1 MVFATTKCLTA
12 TASAMTTCVTVQAT
26 LASTGWPWRC
36 IKGRS
41 AEQGMLF
48 PLGANGVQDIYG
60 QRGGRMQTL
69 PARLYHLEFMEG
81 FVELAGDVGFVALNF
96 G

>member
-1 MVFATTKCLTA
+1 
-12 TASAMTTCVTVQAT
+12 
-26 LASTGWPWRC
+26 
-36 IKGRS
+36 
-41 AEQGMLF
+41 MLF